1 MRNYELTCL
10 ISSKLSEEEAKNLS
24 AKIESLIKDEEGIS
38 SGLKNFIRRRLATPI
53 KKERQAYL
61 FTLDF
66 HFEPD
71 KLEIFSKSLKN
82 LPEILRFS
90 IGGKKVAR
98 IEPFREK
105 ILPKIKKTLPE
116 AEKVGIEEIEKKL
129 EEILGEI

>member
-1 MRNYELTCL
+1 MRPYELTCL

-24 AKIESLIKDEEGIS
+24 AKIESLIKDEEGFS
-38 SGLKNFIRRRLATPI
+38 SGLRNLIRRKLAIPI

-61 FTLDF
+61 LTLDF

-71 KLEIFSKSLKN
+71 KLEIFSKSLKS
-82 LPEILRFS
+82 LPEILRFL
-90 IGGKKVAR
+90 IEGKKMVK

-105 ILPKIKKTLPE
+105 ISPKIKKTFAE
-116 AEKVGIEEIEKKL
+116 TEKVEIEEIEKKL

>member
-1 MRNYELTCL
+1 MRDYELTCL

-24 AKIESLIKDEEGIS
+24 AKIESLIKDEGGFS
-38 SGLKNFIRRRLATPI
+38 SGLKNFIRRKLAIPI
-53 KKERQAYL
+53 KKEGQAYL
-61 FTLDF
+61 FILDF

-82 LPEILRFS
+82 MPEILRFL
-90 IGGKKVAR
+90 IEVKKVTR

-105 ILPKIKKTLPE
+105 ILPKIKKPVAET
-116 AEKVGIEEIEKKL
+116 EKVEIEEIEKKL

>member
-1 MRNYELTCL
+1 MKFYELTCL

-24 AKIESLIKDEEGIS
+24 AKIESLIKDEEGVS

-53 KKERQAYL
+53 KKEGQAYL
-61 FTLDF
+61 LTMDF

-71 KLEIFSKSLKN
+71 KLEILSKSLKN

-90 IGGKKVAR
+90 IEVKKVAR

-105 ILPKIKKTLPE
+105 ILPKIKKPF
-116 AEKVGIEEIEKKL
+116 AEKVELEDIEKKL
-129 EEILGEI
+129 EEILGEV